1 MLEVLA
7 LSAVPLFVVGYR
19 LWRSHAKSLR
29 RKSGASMR
37 RSKYVVG
44 AGVVAA
50 DADPTFGAVKVD
62 DGGLRNAE
70 ILAEPPES

>member
-1 MLEVLA
+1 
-7 LSAVPLFVVGYR
+7 
-19 LWRSHAKSLR
+19 
-29 RKSGASMR
+29 MR
-37 RSKYVVG
+37 RTKYFVG

-50 DADPTFGAVKVD
+50 DADSTFGAVKVD